1 LICFGA
7 SKKVLARTI
16 PPINRRRGYSA
27 MREEAMADFKS
38 PVAEVTEKNLK
49 ARVVPTIGRLAQG
62 PTGGIRKAG

>member
-1 LICFGA
+1 
-7 SKKVLARTI
+7 
-16 PPINRRRGYSA
+16 